1 MADRRATVWY
11 LIGEY
16 TGLAVM
22 MPAAALIGFFIGYA
36 LDHWWGTQPVFEIV
50 FVILGVIAGMLE
62 LFRVVKR
69 TQGGSPSA

>member
-1 MADRRATVWY
+1 MVDRRATVWV

-22 MPAAALIGFFIGYA
+22 MPAAALIGFFIGYT
-36 LDHWWGTQPVFEIV
+36 LDHWWRTQPVFEIV
-50 FVILGVIAGMLE
+50 FVILGVIAGLLE

-69 TQGGSPSA
+69 TQGGSPPA